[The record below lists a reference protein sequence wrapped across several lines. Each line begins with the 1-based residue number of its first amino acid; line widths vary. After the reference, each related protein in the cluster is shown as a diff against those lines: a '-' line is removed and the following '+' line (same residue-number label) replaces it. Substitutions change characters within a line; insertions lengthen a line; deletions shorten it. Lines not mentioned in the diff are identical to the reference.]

1 MNKFKR
7 KNFLKINLDVVKT
20 LFEKQERI
28 ILSLFF
34 LLTFISTSTAGE
46 IKGFSKVI
54 DGDTVRINVNKI
66 RLSGIDAPEKKQTC
80 TRSGRKYS
88 CGTESTEALLKII
101 EKKIIT
107 CNVEPNKDRYGRFI
121 GICFIEEIN
130 INRWMVRNGHAVAYR
145 RYSKEYIQDE
155 EYAKKEKKGLWSGT
169 FLEPEK
175 WRKLN

>member
-7 KNFLKINLDVVKT
+7 KNFLKINLAVVKT

-101 EKKIIT
+101 EKT
-107 CNVEPNKDRYGRFI
+107 NVHSLKKTLLFDLYIGKNIPDKKKSLGMGFI
-121 GICFIEEIN
+121 F
-130 INRWMVRNGHAVAYR
+130 
-145 RYSKEYIQDE
+145 QDE
-155 EYAKKEKKGLWSGT
+155 EKTLTHEEADGFIEKILGQLKEQFKIEL
-169 FLEPEK
+169 
-175 WRKLN
+175 RK